1 MASSSSV
8 NIEFIPLLECVSS
21 HIPVTLVNIML
32 GFFLCIIFL
41 SLWMFFSII
50 PNKYEARM
58 ERHELEAEISEIRRN
73 DRDGWSKKLIEKKKL
88 KLAAL
93 EKKIGRLE
101 SLYWV
106 IHFLSMFLFFGEFC
120 IALQITINR
129 L

>member
-8 NIEFIPLLECVSS
+8 NIEFIPLLQCVSS
-21 HIPVTLVNIML
+21 HIPVTLVNMML
-32 GFFLCIIFL
+32 GFFLCITIL
-41 SLWMFFSII
+41 TLWMFFSII

-73 DRDGWSKKLIEKKKL
+73 DRDGWSKKLLEKKKL

-106 IHFLSMFLFFGEFC
+106 IMK
-120 IALQITINR
+120 Q
-129 L
+129 

>member
-21 HIPVTLVNIML
+21 HIPVTLVNMML
-32 GFFLCIIFL
+32 GFFLCITIL
-41 SLWMFFSII
+41 TLWMFFSII

-73 DRDGWSKKLIEKKKL
+73 DRDGWSKKLLEKKKL

-106 IHFLSMFLFFGEFC
+106 IHFLSMFLFLGEFC